1 MISQTNKVMDFKER
15 GITVGDLLLFSVFM
29 ISTLVIFNKIKNNN
43 DKAYFQIAPI
53 EIVINEKL

>member
-1 MISQTNKVMDFKER
+1 MDFKER